1 MLFCGCCSCSAQTD
15 VCGCCFVDVVA
26 VALKWMF
33 VDGYCSCSCS
43 AQMDVCGC
51 CFVVVVAVA
60 LKWMFVDVV

>member
-1 MLFCGCCSCSAQTD
+1 M
-15 VCGCCFVDVVA
+15 DVVA

-33 VDGYCSCSCS
+33 VDGCCSCSCS